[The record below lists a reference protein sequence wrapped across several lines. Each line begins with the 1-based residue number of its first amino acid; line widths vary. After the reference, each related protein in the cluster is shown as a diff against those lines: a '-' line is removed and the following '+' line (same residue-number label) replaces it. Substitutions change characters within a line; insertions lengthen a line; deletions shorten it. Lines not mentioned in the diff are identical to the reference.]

1 MKKKTVSNDSLKEK
15 IEEIL
20 TPYPDPMSRN
30 DFRIVCHIGTR
41 TSLYL
46 LQSGLVPCKNNGKKT
61 RCYKIA
67 KKDVAE
73 YLYSRE
79 SDPMRYTPPS
89 GWYYNYPQTQET
101 CRIVGA
107 QAELYGRGTAAGQGM
122 VRAATG
128 QLPGC
133 TDRCASLRGDRLS
146 TPHHSEMVQQG
157 LAENHL
163 TDTQVHDSQSVAA
176 GICDIRFFQ
185 RDQPKM
191 WKTLCRNQGNR
202 WFTQSPIR

>member
-1 MKKKTVSNDSLKEK
+1 MKKETVSKDPLAEE

-73 YLYSRE
+73 YPL
-79 SDPMRYTPPS
+79 PPRVRPDALHPAQRVVLQL
-89 GWYYNYPQTQET
+89 PQTQET
-101 CRIVGA
+101 CRIVRA

-122 VRAATG
+122 VRAAAG
-128 QLPGC
+128 KLPGC
-133 TDRCASLRGDRLS
+133 TDRCASLRDDRLP

-163 TDTQVHDSQSVAA
+163 ADTQVYDSQSMAA

-185 RDQPKM
+185 RNQSKM
-191 WKTLCRNQGNR
+191 WKTLCRHQRN
-202 WFTQSPIR
+202 